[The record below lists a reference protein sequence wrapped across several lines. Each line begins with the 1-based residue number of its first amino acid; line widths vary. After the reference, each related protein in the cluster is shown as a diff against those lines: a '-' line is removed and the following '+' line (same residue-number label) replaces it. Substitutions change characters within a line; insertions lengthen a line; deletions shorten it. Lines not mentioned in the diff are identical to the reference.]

1 MLQINI
7 IFFVVS
13 AEMEQDA
20 ITQENARLQ
29 VNICYKA
36 LLLSMCGI
44 S

>member
-1 MLQINI
+1 ML
-7 IFFVVS
+7 FFVVS
-13 AEMEQDA
+13 AEVEQNA

-36 LLLSMCGI
+36 LSLSMCGV

>member
-1 MLQINI
+1 ML
-7 IFFVVS
+7 FFVVY
-13 AEMEQDA
+13 AEVEQNA

-36 LLLSMCGI
+36 LLLSMCGV